1 MATVGLSSYMYP
13 EMYSADWSTWFVCSM
28 FTPICFLIGYCISLT
43 MRMPANIRR
52 TMAITTGTKSLALCL
67 TIIAVSFPESEYLKY
82 LAFPELHSV
91 MMMAEF
97 TAYCA
102 GYKVYVWL
110 GKGFNAQAHT
120 KKCFAGS
127 FDTER
132 QRKR

>member
-1 MATVGLSSYMYP
+1 
-13 EMYSADWSTWFVCSM
+13 
-28 FTPICFLIGYCISLT
+28 

-120 KKCFAGS
+120 KNASLEVLTLKGNAKDKG
-127 FDTER
+127 EHNNYMIHL
-132 QRKR
+132 